1 VTVLHVLVLV
11 IGVILAI
18 AASDLLGHRGIGAWP
33 VGLLAL
39 ALALLSGLLY
49 NPWLAAGS
57 LGMAAGAGSM
67 MLAVRI
73 REISKERRIV
83 REAHER
89 QNAQRDRQLER
100 KK

>member
-1 VTVLHVLVLV
+1 
-11 IGVILAI
+11 
-18 AASDLLGHRGIGAWP
+18 
-33 VGLLAL
+33 
-39 ALALLSGLLY
+39 
-49 NPWLAAGS
+49 
-57 LGMAAGAGSM
+57 MAAGAGSM

-83 REAHER
+83 REARER